1 MREQREYRE
10 RRPKKD
16 HSQMAF
22 GIRAIMEA
30 IESGKEIEK
39 LLIQNGLRGGLY
51 HEFFQLIKYHKVPFS
66 NVPSQA
72 LDRITR
78 KNHQGV
84 IAYLSPIVYQNIEN
98 LVPMLYDEGKNP
110 FLLILDRITDVRNFG
125 AIARTAEC
133 SGVDA
138 IIIPTR
144 GAATVNED
152 AIKTSAGA
160 LHKISVCRE
169 ENLKDTLEFLKN
181 SGIKIYGVSEK
192 AEDYYFDHTN
202 FKEPTAIMLGSE
214 ENGISPAYMS
224 YLDGFIKI
232 PMAGTIES
240 LNVSVA
246 GGIVMFEV
254 LKQRL

>member
-1 MREQREYRE
+1 
-10 RRPKKD
+10 
-16 HSQMAF
+16 MAF

-30 IESGKEIEK
+30 IESGKEMER
-39 LLIQNGLRGGLY
+39 LLIQNGLRGDLY
-51 HEFFQLIKYHKVPFS
+51 HELFDLVKYHKIPYK

-84 IAYLSPIVYQNIEN
+84 IGYLSPIIYQSIEN
-98 LVPMLYDEGKNP
+98 LIPMLYDKGKMP
-110 FLLILDRITDVRNFG
+110 FLLILDRITDIRNFG

-138 IIIPTR
+138 IIIPSR
-144 GAATVNED
+144 GAATINED

-160 LHKISVCRE
+160 LHKINVCRE
-169 ENLKDTLEFLKN
+169 DNLKDTMEFLKN
-181 SGIKIYGVSEK
+181 SGVKLYGVSEK
-192 AEDYYFDHTN
+192 ADDYFYNAD

-214 ENGISPAYMS
+214 ENGISEAYMK

-240 LNVSVA
+240 LNVGVA

-254 LKQRL
+254 LKQRLNNQD

>member
-1 MREQREYRE
+1 M
-10 RRPKKD
+10 KKLKD
-16 HSQMAF
+16 SQMAF

-30 IESGKEIEK
+30 IESGKEMER
-39 LLIQNGLRGGLY
+39 LLIQNGLRGDLY
-51 HEFFQLIKYHKVPFS
+51 HELFDLVKYHKIPYK

-84 IAYLSPIVYQNIEN
+84 IGYLSPIIYQSIEN
-98 LVPMLYDEGKNP
+98 LIPMLYDKGKMP
-110 FLLILDRITDVRNFG
+110 FLLILDRITDIRNFG

-138 IIIPTR
+138 IIIPSR
-144 GAATVNED
+144 GAATINED

-160 LHKISVCRE
+160 LHKINVCRE
-169 ENLKDTLEFLKN
+169 DNLKDTMEFLKN
-181 SGIKIYGVSEK
+181 SGVKLYGVSEK
-192 AEDYYFDHTN
+192 ADDYFYNAD

-214 ENGISPAYMS
+214 ENGISEAYMK

-240 LNVSVA
+240 LNVGVA

-254 LKQRL
+254 LKQRLNNQD

>member
-1 MREQREYRE
+1 
-10 RRPKKD
+10 
-16 HSQMAF
+16 MAF

-30 IESGKEIEK
+30 IESGKEMER
-39 LLIQNGLRGGLY
+39 LLIQNGLRGDLY
-51 HEFFQLIKYHKVPFS
+51 HELFDLVKYHKIPYK

-84 IAYLSPIVYQNIEN
+84 IGYPSPIIYQSIEN
-98 LVPMLYDEGKNP
+98 LIPMLYDKGKMP
-110 FLLILDRITDVRNFG
+110 FLLILDRITDIRNFG

-138 IIIPTR
+138 IIIPSR
-144 GAATVNED
+144 GAATINED

-160 LHKISVCRE
+160 LHKINVCRE
-169 ENLKDTLEFLKN
+169 DNLKDTMEFLKN
-181 SGIKIYGVSEK
+181 SGVKLYGVSEK
-192 AEDYYFDHTN
+192 ADDYFYNAD

-214 ENGISPAYMS
+214 ENGISEAYMK

-240 LNVSVA
+240 LNVGVA

-254 LKQRL
+254 LKQRLNNQD

>member
-1 MREQREYRE
+1 M
-10 RRPKKD
+10 KKQKD
-16 HSQMAF
+16 SQMAF

-30 IESGKEIEK
+30 IESGKEMER
-39 LLIQNGLRGGLY
+39 LLIQNGLRGELY
-51 HEFFQLIKYHKVPFS
+51 HELFELMKYHKIPYK
-66 NVPSQA
+66 NVPAQA

-84 IAYLSPIVYQNIEN
+84 IGYLSPIVYQSIEN
-98 LVPMLYDEGKNP
+98 LVPMLYDQGKMP
-110 FLLILDRITDVRNFG
+110 FLLLVDRVTDVRNFG

-138 IIIPTR
+138 IIIPSR
-144 GAATVNED
+144 GAATINED

-160 LHKISVCRE
+160 LHKITVCRE
-169 ENLKDTLEFLKN
+169 DNLKNTMEFLKN
-181 SGIKIYGVSEK
+181 SGIRIFGVSEK
-192 AEDYYFDHTN
+192 ADDYFYDVD

-214 ENGISPAYMS
+214 ENGISEAYLK

-240 LNVSVA
+240 LNVGVA

-254 LKQRL
+254 LKQRLADKG

>member
-1 MREQREYRE
+1 
-10 RRPKKD
+10 
-16 HSQMAF
+16 MAF

-30 IESGKEIEK
+30 IESGKEMER
-39 LLIQNGLRGGLY
+39 LLIQNGLRGDLY
-51 HEFFQLIKYHKVPFS
+51 HELFDLIKYHKIPYK

-84 IAYLSPIVYQNIEN
+84 IGYLSPIIYQSIEN
-98 LVPMLYDEGKNP
+98 LIPMLYDKGKMP
-110 FLLILDRITDVRNFG
+110 FLLILDRITDIRNFG

-138 IIIPTR
+138 IIIPSR
-144 GAATVNED
+144 GAATINED

-160 LHKISVCRE
+160 LHKINVCRE
-169 ENLKDTLEFLKN
+169 DNLKDTMEFLKN
-181 SGIKIYGVSEK
+181 SGVKLYGVSEK
-192 AEDYYFDHTN
+192 ADDYFYNAD

-214 ENGISPAYMS
+214 ENGISEAYMK

-240 LNVSVA
+240 LNVGVA

-254 LKQRL
+254 LKQRLNNQD